1 MCMKNFETIAEYN
14 DVLGIET
21 RHPLVSVIDMNKAG
35 MIYHMQHTMSFYSVY
50 LKDEENCELTYGQT
64 KYDFTKG
71 SVVCLA
77 PGQNIGTENTDDVK
91 FQPRGW
97 ALFFHPD
104 LIKSTM
110 LERQMRD
117 YTFFGYQVNEALHLS
132 DKERKVFVALLE
144 QIQGEVE
151 DHIDRL
157 SKRLIAG
164 SIQLLLD
171 HCLRFYERQFC
182 TRESQNQKMV
192 KKFRL
197 LLDTYFERADTG
209 SNDLPTVK
217 YFASECCLSPNYFGD
232 LIKKESGKTPTE
244 LIKERTL
251 DEIKYRLQNTTDS
264 ITTISDAL
272 GFQYPQHMT
281 TFFKKETAITPM
293 AFRKNLL
300 VT

>member
-1 MCMKNFETIAEYN
+1 MKNFETIAEYN
-14 DVLGIET
+14 DVLGVET
-21 RHPLVSVIDMNKAG
+21 QHPLVSVIDMNKAG
-35 MIYHMQHTMSFYSVY
+35 MMYHMQHTMSFYSVY

-64 KYDFTKG
+64 KYDFKKG

-117 YTFFGYQVNEALHLS
+117 YSFFDYQVNEALHLS

-144 QIQGEVE
+144 QIQNEVD

-182 TRESQNQKMV
+182 TRESQNQQIM
-192 KKFRL
+192 KKFQL
-197 LLDTYFERADTG
+197 LLDTFFERANTRSHG
-209 SNDLPTVK
+209 LPTVK

-232 LIKKESGKTPTE
+232 LIKKESGRTPIQ
-244 LIKERTL
+244 LIKEKTL
-251 DEIKYRLQNTTDS
+251 EEIKYRLQHTTDS
-264 ITTISDAL
+264 ITTISEAL

-281 TFFKKETAITPM
+281 TFFKKETTTAPM
-293 AFRKNLL
+293 AFRKNSLS
-300 VT
+300 T